1 MIVQTYSIAEVA
13 AMICGDS
20 MADPVLWLRR
30 QILAGR
36 ITARKVG
43 RHWRFTTADVDHALA
58 ALANTTTKTT
68 TAAPAPTAV
77 TPPTPLS
84 AGSLRRRSAAPT
96 ADPWWERH
104 PAWKATQR

>member
-1 MIVQTYSIAEVA
+1 MNGLKTYSITEVA

-20 MADPVLWLRR
+20 MSDPVLWLRR

-43 RHWRFTTADVDHALA
+43 RHWRFTTDDVDRALA
-58 ALANTTTKTT
+58 ALANTTTKVA
-68 TAAPAPTAV
+68 AAPAATITA
-77 TPPTPLS
+77 PTPLS
-84 AGSLRRRSAAPT
+84 AGSLRRRSTTPT
-96 ADPWWERH
+96 PDLWWERH